1 MELNG
6 EPVVFL
12 MAQRTRTVLQGSM
25 AAVALA
31 IAAACVGLSAC
42 ANLPDGPFAQPAVD
56 VRSPLAEDIKKMG
69 PESTVY
75 PAFLSVPPTP
85 TDLRPNTAWSRNIF
99 DTLRTRRELQLQA
112 VVYPQTLYGAEA
124 FAKDNKAKAAAPITP
139 EQAAATADKTKS
151 FAKEQKARA
160 KAPSPGQ

>member
-12 MAQRTRTVLQGSM
+12 MAQRTRIVLQGSK
-25 AAVALA
+25 AVVALA
-31 IAAACVGLSAC
+31 IAAACAGLGAC
-42 ANLPDGPFAQPAVD
+42 ANLPDGPFAPPPVD

-75 PAFLSVPPTP
+75 PAFLSIPAQP
-85 TDLRPNTAWSRNIF
+85 TDVRPVTAWQRNIF
-99 DTLRTRRELQLQA
+99 DTLRTRRELQTQA
-112 VVYPQTLYGAEA
+112 VVFPQTLYGAEA
-124 FAKDNKAKAAAPITP
+124 FAKDNKAKAAPPITP
-139 EQAAATADKTKS
+139 EQAAATAEKTKS

-160 KAPSPGQ
+160 KAPSSAQ